1 MRSAFTASRFEFF
14 MLLEYRSLNP
24 DLEMIQTYS
33 GEVFHLNEACIYV
46 PREMMK
52 SWLEFSRTIRKLEL
66 TSKELAVTLAVA
78 LTFRGIIIIRVSLLF
93 IRTQITH
100 SLHIFCCFC
109 PNRSLT
115 NHTHLRKLLGRYDIQ
130 CIALNQ
136 IKLVHTLEYL
146 GYFCYNSE
154 LATEQYFN
162 FKKGMKNVA
171 FLLTFTNPG
180 AFNFIFLQNQPKDD
194 QSYHII
200 ITG

>member
-1 MRSAFTASRFEFF
+1 

-109 PNRSLT
+109 LNRSLT
-115 NHTHLRKLLGRYDIQ
+115 NHSHLRKLLGRYDIQ

-146 GYFCYNSE
+146 GYFCYTSE

-162 FKKGMKNVA
+162 FKKKE
-171 FLLTFTNPG
+171 
-180 AFNFIFLQNQPKDD
+180 
-194 QSYHII
+194 
-200 ITG
+200 